1 MANLNPAWAE
11 EAVRL
16 FESGKNVTET
26 AALVGASISTVG
38 KVLRGK
44 GCDTRRS
51 RAGKQW
57 RTPRVACPICGKP
70 FLPCLTR
77 KTCSVSCRKQR
88 GHAGKYDAEMR
99 SKIVSLRQREN
110 LSLRSISEETG
121 AGRETVRQVLK
132 RAGVDTSVPGVSRG

>member
-16 FESGKNVTET
+16 FEGGKNVTET

-38 KVLRGK
+38 TVLREH

-88 GHAGKYDAEMR
+88 GSRREIRRADAVQDSESAPAGEPESAVYLGGNR
-99 SKIVSLRQREN
+99 
-110 LSLRSISEETG
+110 
-121 AGRETVRQVLK
+121 GR
-132 RAGVDTSVPGVSRG
+132 